1 MLTFNE
7 IPAAIEK
14 LQADLRELI
23 CYIKGQETTD
33 ETSEFV
39 TRQELAK
46 MLQIN
51 LSTIHHWVKAKR
63 ITPIYIGGRVY
74 FSRKEILGF
83 IKKNK

>member
-23 CYIKGQETTD
+23 CHIKGQENME
-33 ETSEFV
+33 ETSQFL

-51 LSTIHHWVKAKR
+51 LSTLHHWAKAKR

-74 FSRKEILGF
+74 FSRKEIMSF
-83 IKKNK
+83 INKTK